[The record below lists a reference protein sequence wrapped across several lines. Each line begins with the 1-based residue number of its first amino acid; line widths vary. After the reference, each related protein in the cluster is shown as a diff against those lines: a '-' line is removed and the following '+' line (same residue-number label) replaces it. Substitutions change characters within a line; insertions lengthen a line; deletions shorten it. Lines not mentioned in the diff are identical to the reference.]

1 MPEAVDLN
9 ETPSCPAV
17 LSSGSL
23 SRDPTT
29 LTLVNARGSYGTT
42 AKPTQKS
49 IAIIFRKN
57 RSYIEERNIELEDRY
72 NALIRKSLPKKFKDS
87 GSFNLPVSI
96 GALYVDNALLDLG
109 ASINLIP
116 WAMLKKIGDLEIKP
130 TKMTLKLA
138 DQVTKYPYGMVEDV
152 LVKVDKFTFPVDFVV
167 MDVDPAC

>member
-1 MPEAVDLN
+1 M
-9 ETPSCPAV
+9 
-17 LSSGSL
+17 
-23 SRDPTT
+23 
-29 LTLVNARGSYGTT
+29 
-42 AKPTQKS
+42 
-49 IAIIFRKN
+49 
-57 RSYIEERNIELEDRY
+57 
-72 NALIRKSLPKKFKDS
+72 
-87 GSFNLPVSI
+87 SI

-109 ASINLIP
+109 ASINIIP